1 MSEPV
6 PDREATDASAPE
18 MQPAPAGHTPR
29 WVAALGIAAVVLI
42 VVVLVVLHLTGAVGS
57 GAH

>member
-6 PDREATDASAPE
+6 PDREATDASAPDT
-18 MQPAPAGHTPR
+18 QPAPAGNTPR
-29 WVAALGIAAVVLI
+29 WVAAVAIAAVVLI